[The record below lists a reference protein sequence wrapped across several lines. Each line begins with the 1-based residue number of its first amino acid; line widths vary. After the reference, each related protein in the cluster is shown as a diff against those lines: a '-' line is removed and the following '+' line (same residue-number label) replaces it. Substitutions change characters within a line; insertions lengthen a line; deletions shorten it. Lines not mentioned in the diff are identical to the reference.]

1 MFCKLLL
8 FIGFMFAGVPA
19 AQAFDHQPWDG
30 LLKRH
35 VVVIDGGQITQA
47 NYAGFQ
53 HQRQDLKR
61 YLDAMSVVSQAEFDS
76 WSIDMQLAF
85 LINAYNAWTV
95 ELILTKYPDL
105 NSIKDLGGFFSSPW
119 KKAFILLFGDE
130 VSLDHI
136 EHELIRGSGRYN
148 EPRIH
153 FAVNCASI
161 GCPALRND
169 AFTAALLEEQLE
181 EQTQLFLQ
189 DKSRNRFNGNHL
201 QVSEIFKWYLEDFE
215 QGWRNAE
222 SLAAFL
228 ALYADALGLDT
239 EQQAKLQKGEIAI
252 DYLKYDWQLN
262 DTP

>member
-1 MFCKLLL
+1 MFRKLLL
-8 FIGFMFAGVPA
+8 FIGFMFAAVSTV
-19 AQAFDHQPWDG
+19 QAVDHQVWDD

-47 NYAGFQ
+47 DYAGFQ
-53 HQRQDLKR
+53 SQRLDLKR
-61 YLDAMSVVSQAEFDS
+61 YLEMLSAVSQAEFDS
-76 WSIDMQLAF
+76 WSSDKQLVF

-95 ELILTKYPDL
+95 EFILTKYPDL

-119 KKAFILLFGDE
+119 KKAFIPLFGKE

-136 EHELIRGSGRYN
+136 EHELIRGSGLYN

-161 GCPALRND
+161 GCPALRNE
-169 AFTAALLEEQLE
+169 AFTETLLEQQLE
-181 EQTQLFLQ
+181 QQTQLFLQ
-189 DKSRNRFNGNHL
+189 DKSRNRFDGNRL
-201 QVSEIFKWYLEDFE
+201 QVSEIFKWYREDFQ
-215 QGWRNAE
+215 QGWRNAD

-228 ALYADALGLDT
+228 ALYADALGLDA
-239 EQQAKLQKGEIAI
+239 EQQAKLQQGEIAI
-252 DYLKYDWQLN
+252 DYLDYDWQLN